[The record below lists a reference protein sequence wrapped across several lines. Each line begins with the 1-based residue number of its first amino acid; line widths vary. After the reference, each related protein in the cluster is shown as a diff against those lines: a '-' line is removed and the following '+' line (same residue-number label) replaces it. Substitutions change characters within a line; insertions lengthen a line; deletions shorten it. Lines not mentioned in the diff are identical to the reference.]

1 VADTRWLTPD
11 ELDAWIPLAG
21 LTLFLPGYL
30 DEALKP
36 HGLTFFE
43 YSTLSALSQAADH
56 TWPMTSLAHLAN
68 GSLSRMSHTTRRL
81 EQRGWVSRA
90 QCPDDRRVTLVSLTA
105 QGHRTLVD
113 AAPVHVESVRRAV
126 FDVLTPQ
133 QVPHLARIG
142 KRIVETINPG
152 GPPSGWARDRDTMR

>member
-1 VADTRWLTPD
+1 MGDTRWLSPD

-21 LTLFLPGYL
+21 LALFLPGYL

-43 YSTLSALSQAADH
+43 YSTLSALSHADDR
-56 TWPMTSLAHLAN
+56 TLPMTSLAHLAN

-81 EQRGWVSRA
+81 EQRSWLRRA
-90 QCPDDRRVTLVSLTA
+90 ACPDDRRVTLVSLTE

-126 FDVLTPQ
+126 FDVLAPD
-133 QVPHLARIG
+133 QVPQLARIG
-142 KRIVETINPG
+142 RSVVESINPG
-152 GPPSGWARDRDTMR
+152 GPPPRAR

>member
-1 VADTRWLTPD
+1 MADTRWLTPD

-21 LTLFLPGYL
+21 LALFLPGYL

-36 HGLTFFE
+36 HGMTFFE
-43 YSTLSALSQAADH
+43 YSTLSALSQADDH

-81 EQRGWVSRA
+81 EQRGWVRRSP
-90 QCPDDRRVTLVSLTA
+90 CPADRRVTLVSLTE

-126 FDVLTPQ
+126 FDVLTPA

-142 KRIVETINPG
+142 RSIVETINPG
-152 GPPSGWARDRDTMR
+152 GPPPGVR